1 MIIVKGQ
8 EQSRFFVGN
17 NEIDTA
23 FAGDSLVMGE
33 IIQPPYTEL
42 AYIENTNSSNLVR
55 IDLDYY
61 WTVDSKAQL
70 KVETAGQ
77 TGSISTNR
85 GMFGVETIDQSIT
98 RYPYF
103 KINDYGRN
111 TINWAWGNSSVS
123 FDTNDVYDWEIG
135 QISGQYYMKNIQTD
149 EVHTAGSVSYFPNYP
164 MGIFDR
170 WSYSAYNQWTG
181 QVYSSNGSRTGKF
194 YYVKI
199 WEGNT
204 LVRDI
209 IPVLDENGT
218 PCVYDKV
225 TKQYFY
231 NKYNGII
238 SYALKQ

>member
-23 FAGDSLVMGE
+23 FAGDNLVMGE

-42 AYIENTNSSNLVR
+42 EYIENTNSANLVR

-61 WTVDSKAQL
+61 WTTESKAQI
-70 KVETAGQ
+70 KVETTTQ
-77 TGSISTNR
+77 CR
-85 GMFGVETIDQSIT
+85 LFGVQTNAQNPDSNVFPILNTQTLSTTGGKYLWWYWGGYQSGIRT
-98 RYPYF
+98 EGVKDGSMNLVEF
-103 KINDYGRN
+103 ELGQASNKIYLKNLADAQTYE
-111 TINWAWGNSSVS
+111 SSFS
-123 FDTNDVYDWEIG
+123 GTFPHQQIGLFDWYQAT
-135 QISGQYYMKNIQTD
+135 K
-149 EVHTAGSVSYFPNYP
+149 A
-164 MGIFDR
+164 
-170 WSYSAYNQWTG
+170 YSP
-181 QVYSSNGSRTGKF
+181 VCKF

-209 IPVLDENGT
+209 IPVLDENDT

-231 NKYNGII
+231 NKYNGTI